1 MHLEN
6 SRMPGTSGRSNIP
19 RTPYEGK
26 RRLCN
31 MVDVRFEHILQTESF
46 DCGELIVRPGSAL
59 VVQTPKGPQIARAVS
74 LPRRELIA
82 RTHQHRVIRHAN
94 PSDIERAD
102 QLAADAKAGVRKALM
117 CVREHRLPM
126 KLVAIEYMLDRS
138 RALVYFTSE
147 QRVDFRALV
156 RDLAKELRVRIEM
169 RQIGV
174 RDGAGIIGGIGPC
187 GHELCC
193 SSFLRSFRNVSIRA
207 PKSQGITLNPQRITG
222 MCGRLK
228 CCLLYEKASYA
239 AAQPFA
245 PRRDRSV
252 LTVQG
257 PGSIVSVDALSRTV
271 YVRFPGGSSQSVH
284 MRDLI
289 VLDVRLSH
297 AELQA
302 TMTREEEV
310 LARRRQ
316 RSSSG
321 HVADV
326 SFEQSADDY
335 LWDDLESPLS
345 FFGTAHEANK
355 VADRKKNDRASRAQG
370 RKSSDASGGRRAKS
384 TSARGAAKQEAG
396 AQGSGGKQKPGT
408 SKRRRR
414 RRRKSRKPASAE
426 AQAGEKPA
434 SQGQG
439 AKRAKV
445 QGKEQGAPSKSR
457 RRRRPK
463 TSGTKPPSGESGE

>member
-19 RTPYEGK
+19 RTPYDGK

-74 LPRRELIA
+74 LPRRELIS

-94 PSDIERAD
+94 PSDIERAE
-102 QLAADAKAGVRKALM
+102 QLAAEGKAGVRKALL
-117 CVREHRLPM
+117 CVRKHRLPM
-126 KLVAIEYMLDRS
+126 KLVAVEYMLDRS

-207 PKSQGITLNPQRITG
+207 PKAQGITLNPQRITG

-228 CCLLYEKASYA
+228 CCLLYEKPSYTA
-239 AAQPFA
+239 AKPFA

-252 LTVQG
+252 LTAQG

-284 MRDLI
+284 MRDLV
-289 VLDVRLSH
+289 VLDVRMSH

-316 RSSSG
+316 RSSAG

-335 LWDDLESPLS
+335 LWDDLEAPLS
-345 FFGTAHEANK
+345 FFGTAYDATK
-355 VADRKKNDRASRAQG
+355 AADKEKSERRSRA
-370 RKSSDASGGRRAKS
+370 KGRRPSSGERQK
-384 TSARGAAKQEAG
+384 RGAAKSAG
-396 AQGSGGKQKPGT
+396 EKEKSGTGKRK
-408 SKRRRR
+408 KR
-414 RRRKSRKPASAE
+414 RRRKSRKTAAASA
-426 AQAGEKPA
+426 GDKPA
-434 SQGQG
+434 TK
-439 AKRAKV
+439 AKRS
-445 QGKEQGAPSKSR
+445 QRDEGASKNKRKSTKSR

-463 TSGTKPPSGESGE
+463 KSNNKPPSGSGE